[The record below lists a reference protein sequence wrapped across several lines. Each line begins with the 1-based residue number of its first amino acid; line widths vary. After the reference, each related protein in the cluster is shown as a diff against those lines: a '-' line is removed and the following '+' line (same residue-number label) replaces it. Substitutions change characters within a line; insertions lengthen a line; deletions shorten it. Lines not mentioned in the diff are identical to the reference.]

1 MAPPSA
7 LTIATQSVQRLVKEE
22 SYYHK
27 EQANQEARI
36 QKLAGNIET
45 KSSELDSNAIY
56 VLKQEKTALEETKA
70 VFGPLGERIADAV
83 QKLEE
88 QIAISES
95 DGTAT
100 EEQLNKAKEAL
111 VAGQKV
117 TEQQKEEVGVQQQTP
132 AVAA

>member
-36 QKLAGNIET
+36 QKLANDIDT

-56 VLKQEKTALEETKA
+56 VLKQEVYPSSA
-70 VFGPLGERIADAV
+70 P
-83 QKLEE
+83 
-88 QIAISES
+88 
-95 DGTAT
+95 
-100 EEQLNKAKEAL
+100 
-111 VAGQKV
+111 
-117 TEQQKEEVGVQQQTP
+117 P
-132 AVAA
+132 